1 MTALD
6 QKVPIPTGT
15 ILVVDDQDFNL
26 RLLEALLTPLG
37 HTVKFATDGIDCLE
51 KVQGINPD
59 LILLDIMMPR
69 MDGFETAAQLKK
81 NAETRDIPVVMVTSL
96 TEVDERVKALECGA
110 DDFLSK
116 PVNELELRARIN
128 SLLEIKAYHDHILN
142 YQKELESEVAKR
154 TEELQKAFAT
164 IKKSSLETIY
174 RLARAA
180 EFKDDDTGEHIIRI
194 GHFSAAIAKQMN
206 LSDHE
211 VETILYAAPMHDIGK
226 IATPDAILRKPGPLT
241 HEEWEI
247 MHQHCQKGAL
257 ILEGSD
263 SELLQLAESI
273 ALTHHEKW
281 DGSGYPSG
289 LLGSEI
295 PIAGRITA
303 IADVFDALTSKRPYK
318 KAFSLEKS
326 FAIIRESSGTH
337 FDPDVVDAFFAI
349 SSDIIRIKEEYQA
362 DEALIIPPTAS
373 YK

>member
-1 MTALD
+1 MSEQE
-6 QKVPIPTGT
+6 QKLPVPTGT

-26 RLLEALLTPLG
+26 RLLDALLTPLG
-37 HTVKFATDGIDCLE
+37 HTVEFATDGIDCLD

-69 MDGFETAAQLKK
+69 MDGFETAAKLKS
-81 NAETRDIPVVMVTSL
+81 NPETKDIPVVMVTSL

-116 PVNELELRARIN
+116 PVNELELRARVN
-128 SLLEIKAYHDHILN
+128 SLLEIKAYHDHMRN
-142 YQKELESEVAKR
+142 YQKKLEIEVAKR
-154 TEELQKAFAT
+154 TEELEKAFAT

-206 LSDHE
+206 MSSHD

-226 IATPDAILRKPGPLT
+226 IATPDAILRKPGALT
-241 HEEWEI
+241 PDEWKI
-247 MHQHCQKGAL
+247 MQQHCKQGAL

-263 SELLQLAESI
+263 SELLQLAEII
-273 ALTHHEKW
+273 ALSHHERW
-281 DGSGYPSG
+281 DGTGYPNKLKG
-289 LLGSEI
+289 AEI

-318 KAFSLEKS
+318 EAYSLEKS
-326 FAIIRESSGTH
+326 FDIIRNSRGSH
-337 FDPDVVDAFFAI
+337 FDPEVVDAFFAI
-349 SSDIIRIKEEYQA
+349 SADIKKIMDEYHSEESLIKH
-362 DEALIIPPTAS
+362 TVAS
-373 YK
+373 Y